1 MRKAERIENYIKECF
16 KENSIDYNKYF
27 SIIEDGEIFETSLVQ
42 SNGKISEEAVAHAA
56 EILGITEEEIHNT
69 SDDAIAKWVEKY
81 PYIWKIGPFR
91 HECNKAHFGRGYS
104 EIRLLE
110 AIFGKEMDGSYPS
123 KFNREDIKERLIAL
137 LKEYEKV
144 RPGSYHEG
152 ATILNLSIISEN
164 FCVYEDIKEMTE
176 SYIFMAE
183 NAISLFIKG
192 ILNELIAEEIQEY
205 NFLVSVLGLKDKY
218 YPDAY
223 LYYSSLVNCREIY
236 KEANADNIYDYICFD
251 RLGEFVPWRASNFV
265 KDKEL
270 VEKFV
275 KMFPQ
280 TIKMMREFSM
290 RVAKIECEYN
300 WSDDEPCTDF
310 DDDYEDDIPG
320 VIIPNV
326 VFLPKTP
333 EEINGDDKI
342 AEQLMEY
349 CRPVKLGGIEVKYP
363 KPYKTEESI
372 VRIVA
377 LKDKMRPNSFFKVL
391 ESRMGQVGGGINE

>member
-27 SIIEDGEIFETSLVQ
+27 SVIEDGEIVETSLIQ
-42 SNGKISEEAVAHAA
+42 SNGKITDEAVVRAA
-56 EILGITEEEIHNT
+56 EILGITEEEIYNT
-69 SDDAIAKWVEKY
+69 SDDAVAKWVEKY

-91 HECNKAHFGRGYS
+91 HECNKAHYGRGYS
-104 EIRLLE
+104 EVRLLE
-110 AIFGKEMDGSYPS
+110 AIFGKEMEGPYPS
-123 KFNREDIKERLIAL
+123 KFYHKDIKERLVAL

-152 ATILNLSIISEN
+152 AIIQNLSMISEN

-183 NAISLFIKG
+183 NAILLFLKG
-192 ILNELIAEEIQEY
+192 VSNELNTEEVQEY
-205 NFLVSVLGLKDKY
+205 NFLVSALGVKDRY

-223 LYYSSLVNCREIY
+223 LYYSNLANCKDIY
-236 KEANADNIYDYICFD
+236 KDSNADNIYDYICFD

-265 KDKEL
+265 EDREL
-270 VEKFV
+270 VEKYV

-280 TIKMMREFSM
+280 TLKMMREFSM
-290 RVAKIECEYN
+290 RVSKIECEYN
-300 WSDDEPCTDF
+300 WSDDEPCADF
-310 DDDYEDDIPG
+310 DDYEDDIPG
-320 VIIPNV
+320 VIIPTV

-333 EEINGDDKI
+333 EEINGDDKF

-349 CRPVKLGGIEVKYP
+349 CRPVKLGGIDVKYP
-363 KPYKTEESI
+363 KPYMTEESI

-377 LKDKMRPNSFFKVL
+377 LKDKMRSNSFFVIEKK
-391 ESRMGQVGGGINE
+391 QAGGWHQ